1 MVFSGVKMPV
11 PVVMNESEV
20 CLEAS
25 LMLERVWED
34 ERELDG
40 VLMGEE
46 VPLLVL
52 ELTSSS
58 L

>member
-1 MVFSGVKMPV
+1 VSSGVKVPV
-11 PVVMNESEV
+11 PVVMIESEV

-46 VPLLVL
+46 VPLLEL